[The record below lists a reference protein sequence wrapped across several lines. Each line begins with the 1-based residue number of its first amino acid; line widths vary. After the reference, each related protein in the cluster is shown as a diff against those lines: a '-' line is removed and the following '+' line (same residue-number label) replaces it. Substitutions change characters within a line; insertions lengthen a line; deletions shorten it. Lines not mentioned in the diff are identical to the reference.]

1 MNPSDTLHTIAQ
13 QHSDSL
19 TAFTAGGLDS
29 IWPSIGQLAGALV
42 LVLVLIW
49 GTMWFVRRLMKGSW
63 TGRGDS
69 RITVLER
76 LHLAPKK
83 SIEIVSVGNR
93 ILLLGVTEGQIG
105 LLTELKPDDLKQD
118 DAAAAAARTK
128 MSAGDRRRELIGLAR
143 HKLNE
148 LFRAARASEADAAPT
163 TQLTR

>member
-1 MNPSDTLHTIAQ
+1 MNPSDTLNTIAAQ
-13 QHSDSL
+13 QPDSL

-49 GTMWFVRRLMKGSW
+49 GTMWLARRVMKGSW
-63 TGRGDS
+63 SGRSDS
-69 RITVLER
+69 NISVLER
-76 LHLAPKK
+76 VHLAPKK

-118 DAAAAAARTK
+118 NTAAVTAQHRTSAA
-128 MSAGDRRRELIGLAR
+128 DRRRELIGLAR

-148 LFRAARASEADAAPT
+148 LFRTARAAETDTAPST
-163 TQLTR
+163 